1 MSSANIRISAE
12 GREVLRELASK
23 EGVPMGAVLEKAIER
38 YRREKFL
45 EDVNASYA
53 ALKADPQAWGDEI
66 AERELWENTLGDG
79 LGEK

>member
-1 MSSANIRISAE
+1 
-12 GREVLRELASK
+12 
-23 EGVPMGAVLEKAIER
+23 MGAVLEKAIER
-38 YRREKFL
+38 YRRERFL

-53 ALKADPQAWGDEI
+53 ALKANPRKWRDEM

>member
-1 MSSANIRISAE
+1 
-12 GREVLRELASK
+12 
-23 EGVPMGAVLEKAIER
+23 MGAVLEKAIER

-45 EDVNASYA
+45 EDANAAYA
-53 ALKADPQAWGDEI
+53 VLKANPRTWRDEI

>member
-1 MSSANIRISAE
+1 MSSTNIRISAA
-12 GREVLRELASK
+12 GREVLRTLASE

-53 ALKADPQAWGDEI
+53 ALKANPRKWRDEI
-66 AERELWENTLGDG
+66 AERALWEDTLSDG
-79 LGEK
+79 LDEK